1 MAYARANEGPDA
13 AAALGI
19 LGEAPGVAAALGT
32 RSGSGQC
39 DTDAF

>member
-1 MAYARANEGPDA
+1 MAYARANGGAD
-13 AAALGI
+13 ALGI